1 MSEVRAELDANPEAY
16 TDGRE
21 TIISIVQAGESICE
35 PLAEGD
41 VPGSSVP
48 TEVGEVITDVTATVT
63 P

>member
-1 MSEVRAELDANPEAY
+1 MSEVRTELDANPEAY
-16 TDGRE
+16 ADGRE

-35 PLAEGD
+35 SVAEGD

-48 TEVGEVITDVTATVT
+48 TEAGEVMIDVTATPT